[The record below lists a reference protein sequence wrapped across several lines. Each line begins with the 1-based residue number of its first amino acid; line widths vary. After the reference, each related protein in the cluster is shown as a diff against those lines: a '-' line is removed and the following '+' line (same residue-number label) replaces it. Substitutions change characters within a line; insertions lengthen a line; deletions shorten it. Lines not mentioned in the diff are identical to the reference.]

1 VSEENVAV
9 VRRGYE
15 EFRRRGS
22 IVHELVSPEFVW
34 DMSHFHGWP
43 EQQVYEGVK
52 GAEHF
57 IEEWTSAWD
66 DWDLGIEELHDAG
79 DKVVAV
85 HRQRGRSKSTGLPV
99 DMSFAMVWTLR
110 NGKETRMD
118 MYSDVGEA
126 LRAVGLER

>member
-1 VSEENVAV
+1 VSEQNVAI
-9 VRRGYE
+9 VRGGYE

-22 IVHELVSPEFVW
+22 FVHELVSSDFVW
-34 DMSHFHGWP
+34 DMSHFHGWL
-43 EQQVYEGVK
+43 EQQVYEGVQ
-52 GAEHF
+52 GAERF
-57 IEEWTSAWD
+57 LEEWTSAWD
-66 DWDLGIEELHDAG
+66 DWDLEIDVLRDAG

-118 MYSDVGEA
+118 MYSDLGEA
-126 LRAVGLER
+126 LQAVGLET